1 MGIALFAIGILLVV
15 GGGVF
20 LGMNLVKS
28 VKHPKKALQKEHL
41 RFFGVSFA
49 AILVGGMLGQ
59 WGIHEMHGWASVLTW
74 YQQGMAILGGGLLML
89 SIAFL
94 ATCFVLRYFKTRITS
109 KWLKKVKIGLYAS
122 IPAVFLSFILFEE
135 GAAHAWGYPLIS
147 GFGIGSEG
155 FYWAYPSTG
164 HSGFNV
170 AWYGIFILGGFL
182 TAYTICDHRFYRKFG
197 KHGILENCLIVV
209 FIFGILGA
217 RLWYV
222 VGNWNGDLTGGE
234 TFAERVAKGD
244 ILSIFAFWE
253 GGLTVLGGVIAGIV
267 SGWIYVKLFRKYVP
281 VTFALDVVVPS
292 ILVAQ
297 AIGRWGNFFNHEVYG
312 AEVAISDGWWWL
324 PTFIQKEMGY
334 TLADGKIYV
343 PLFLIEGMI
352 NLAGFF
358 LIYFGVPALWKARPN
373 RDEFEDKVRDVDLSN
388 ASFLKRM
395 RYTRAPGVLAGFYLM
410 YYGVVRMVM
419 EPLRDPAYN
428 MGTNGSWSFWNA
440 MIYIILGVVLIAL
453 LQVYE
458 YFLREKVEAWKQA
471 RAEAKG
477 APVMEGPSEE
487 KAPTMEEPSEE
498 INPKEEA
505 SIIEPKED
513 EKTN

>member
-1 MGIALFAIGILLVV
+1 MGIAIIIIGILLVV
-15 GGGVF
+15 GGGVY

-41 RFFGVSFA
+41 VAFLVSFI
-49 AILVGGMLGQ
+49 AIFLGGMAGQ
-59 WGIHEMHGWASVLTW
+59 WGIHELNGFAAKLTW

-94 ATCFVLRYFKTRITS
+94 ITCFVLRFFKTRITS
-109 KWLKKVKIGLYAS
+109 KWLKKVKIGLYCS
-122 IPAVFLSFILFEE
+122 IPAVFLSFLLFEE

-155 FYWAYPSTG
+155 FYWSYPTVS

-170 AWYGIFILGGFL
+170 AWYGVFILAGFL
-182 TAYTICDHRFYRKFG
+182 TAYFICDHRFYKKFG

-217 RLWYV
+217 RIWYV
-222 VGNWNGDLTGGE
+222 VGNWNGDLT
-234 TFAERVAKGD
+234 TTKSFAERVASGD
-244 ILSIFAFWE
+244 IISIFAFWE
-253 GGLTVLGGVIAGIV
+253 GGLTVLGGVIFGIAAGWV
-267 SGWIYVKLFRKYVP
+267 YVKLFRKYVP

-324 PTFIQKEMGY
+324 PTFIQKEMGF
-334 TLADGKIYV
+334 TLAEGQIYV
-343 PLFLIEGMI
+343 PLFLIEGLI

-358 LIYFGVPALWKARPN
+358 LIYYGVPALWKARPN
-373 RDEFEDKVRDVDLSN
+373 RDEFEDKIKDVDLTE
-388 ASFLKRM
+388 AGFMKRI

-410 YYGVVRMVM
+410 FYGVVRMVM
-419 EPLRDPAYN
+419 EPLRDPTYN
-428 MGTNGSWSFWNA
+428 MGTSGSWSFWNA
-440 MIYIILGVVLIAL
+440 MIYIIMGFVLIVL

-458 YFLREKVEAWKQA
+458 YFFYAKVAAWREA
-471 RAEAKG
+471 RAANKNKEVVETSSSAEADDK
-477 APVMEGPSEE
+477 ESENGE
-487 KAPTMEEPSEE
+487 NNE
-498 INPKEEA
+498 
-505 SIIEPKED
+505 
-513 EKTN
+513 